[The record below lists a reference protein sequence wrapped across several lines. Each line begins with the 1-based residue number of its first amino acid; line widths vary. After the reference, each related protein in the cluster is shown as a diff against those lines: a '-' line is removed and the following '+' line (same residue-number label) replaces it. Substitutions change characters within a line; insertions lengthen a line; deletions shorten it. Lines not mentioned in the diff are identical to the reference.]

1 MLIHIVLCV
10 SIFSRL
16 IRIDP
21 IPLMSF
27 SWLPRRVILVAA
39 SVEEISLWVKFGL
52 CLEFVRQ
59 FQKETY
65 RNMINNDEA
74 PRVWDIHPYPSIS
87 IHISYIHP
95 YIRPY
100 IWWIIS
106 QTSPICYKDMFV
118 GARASARRTAV
129 MRPGACR
136 NHQRRAAV
144 GWELL
149 QERFGPGGN
158 PKCWDLVSSS
168 GDFESGVI
176 LGGNMLKSSSTFFS
190 VQVFTQDRCCKWCKM
205 YIKSNNVY
213 NKCKDNWWRWK
224 TYRQKNI
231 YSV

>member
-1 MLIHIVLCV
+1 MMIHIVLCV
-10 SIFSRL
+10 SIFFQVNPYRPNSSDVL
-16 IRIDP
+16 
-21 IPLMSF
+21 
-27 SWLPRRVILVAA
+27 LVAA
-39 SVEEISLWVKFGL
+39 QASNPGGSLSWGDFSLSGLNSGFALNLYGNFKRKHIIGTWSTMMKHQEFG
-52 CLEFVRQ
+52 
-59 FQKETY
+59 
-65 RNMINNDEA
+65 
-74 PRVWDIHPYPSIS
+74 IS
-87 IHISYIHP
+87 IH
-95 YIRPY
+95 IRPY

-106 QTSPICYKDMFV
+106 QTSPIFYKDMFV

-176 LGGNMLKSSSTFFS
+176 LGGNMLKSSKTFFS

-205 YIKSNNVY
+205 YIKWNNIY
-213 NKCKDNWWRWK
+213 NKCKDNWWKWK
-224 TYRQKNI
+224 YI
-231 YSV
+231 